1 MLFSVE
7 ITEAI
12 ALQEGVVLAL
22 EMRISY
28 VIFESGALSIIQA
41 INEGDLGGELGLII
55 QSIRDISS
63 SFSWCSFQHLKRD
76 GNKVTHELA
85 KATRN
90 TGVS

>member
-41 INEGDLGGELGLII
+41 INEGNLGGELGLII

-76 GNKVTHELA
+76 GNRVAHELT

>member
-1 MLFSVE
+1 M
-7 ITEAI
+7 
-12 ALQEGVVLAL
+12 LAL

-76 GNKVTHELA
+76 GNRVAYELA
-85 KATRN
+85 KAARN
-90 TGVS
+90 TGVSQV